1 MSPISSIKVSQ
12 VVGAKDKATGDMLL
26 HITNNIQTVEWLLRK
41 GADVN
46 ARNNLGKTPL
56 HTAVERGAHE
66 VAAKL
71 VAAKDVD
78 LSIEDANG
86 HTPPVAAIR
95 AKDMQMLQLLLTACT
110 ASEKR
115 RLIALAGTMEADAAL
130 DILRKSLNQCV
141 ETFSKM
147 SVC

>member
-56 HTAVERGAHE
+56 HTAVERGAYE